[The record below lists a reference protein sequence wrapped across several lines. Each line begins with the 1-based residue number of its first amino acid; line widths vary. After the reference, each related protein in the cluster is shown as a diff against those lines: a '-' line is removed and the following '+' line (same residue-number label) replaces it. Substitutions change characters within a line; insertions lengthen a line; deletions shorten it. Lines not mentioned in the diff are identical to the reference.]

1 MSTQPSP
8 LPDAT
13 ATRRGAVPA
22 TSGTVG
28 QALEFDGSG
37 NLIAAT
43 VAAGLPSGAFGELLE
58 CVGGTAWSAR
68 LRIFQE
74 EGVFYAVGDGLT
86 TPYCAY
92 NTAKLYVHTIE
103 VDVSCGAP
111 VPWNINYVAGETGA
125 LIILGS
131 SQISAFGLDIE
142 SNSAVHPTPLIFAD
156 GMPSVRLGQNKYMA
170 FIMNSSGFAVELA
183 RSVPLDGSV
192 RYSGGLKYYVA
203 ATATW
208 SAVPP

>member
-37 NLIAAT
+37 NLIAAA
-43 VAAGLPSGAFGELLE
+43 VGGGLPSGAAGELLL
-58 CVGGTAWSAR
+58 CGGGTVWSPLTILASD
-68 LRIFQE
+68 E
-74 EGVFYAVGDGLT
+74 SPFYAIGDGLT
-86 TPYCAY
+86 TPYCAW
-92 NTAKLYVHTIE
+92 TSTRLYVHVIE
-103 VDVSCGAP
+103 VNVSCGAP
-111 VPWNINYVAGETGA
+111 VPWNYANITSEVGG

-142 SNSAVHPTPLIFAD
+142 SNAAGSPTPLIFAD

-192 RYSGGLKYYVA
+192 RFSGGLEYYVA